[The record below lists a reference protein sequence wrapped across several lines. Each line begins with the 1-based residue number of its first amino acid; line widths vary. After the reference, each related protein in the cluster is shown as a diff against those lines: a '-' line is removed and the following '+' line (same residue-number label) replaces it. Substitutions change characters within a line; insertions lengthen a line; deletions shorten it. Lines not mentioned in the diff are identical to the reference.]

1 MREVAVIGIGATQIG
16 EHWDKSLRE
25 LAGDALLSAMNDAGL
40 DRFDALYVGNMMSSA
55 ANQQQHL
62 GTYIADWVGAR
73 GKEAMRLESA
83 CSSGSAAFR
92 AGLIAVASGEVE
104 IAAVVGVEKM
114 TDSPSSEITSSLAT
128 AAHADWEV
136 DQGISFVA
144 LNALI
149 MQRYLHEY
157 GWKHSD
163 FANFSINAH
172 QNALNNPNARFHAP
186 LTMEKFEAAVMICDP
201 INLMDASP
209 IGDGAAAVI
218 LVPAEHITRTGSFP
232 LVTVAASA
240 AASDSIAVQSRKG
253 PLWLSAAEKSSLAAY
268 QQAGL
273 TPADIDLFEY
283 HDAFTIMAALSL
295 EASGFAERGKGPQL
309 ALDNQIGLKG
319 RIPVATLGGLKARG
333 HPVGATG
340 IYQITEVVQQLRG
353 QGGDSQV
360 EGARYGMSQ
369 NIGGSG
375 SNIITHIFSNVA

>member
-1 MREVAVIGIGATQIG
+1 MRKVAVIGIGSTKID

-25 LAGDALLSAMNDAGL
+25 LAGDAILAAMSDAGL
-40 DRFDALYVGNMMSSA
+40 DRLDGIYVGNMMSSA

-73 GKEAMRLESA
+73 GKEALRLESA

-92 AGLIAVASGEVE
+92 AALIAVASGEIE
-104 IAAVVGVEKM
+104 IAAAVGVEKM

-128 AAHADWEV
+128 AADADWEV

-172 QNALNNPNARFHAP
+172 QNALNNPNARFHSS
-186 LTMEKFEAAVMICDP
+186 LTAEQYESSAMICDP

-209 IGDGAAAVI
+209 IGDGAAAAI
-218 LVPAEHITRTGSFP
+218 LVPADRIVSNGAYP
-232 LVTVAASA
+232 VVTVAASA
-240 AASDSIAVQSRKG
+240 AASDSIAIHSRPD
-253 PLWLSAAEKSSLAAY
+253 PLWLTAAEKSSQAAY
-268 QQAGL
+268 SQAGIGVE
-273 TPADIDLFEY
+273 DIDLFEY

-295 EASGFAERGKGPQL
+295 EACGFVPRGKGPQL
-309 ALDNQIGLKG
+309 ALDNEIGLKG
-319 RIPVATLGGLKARG
+319 RLPVATMGGLKARG

-340 IYQITEVVQQLRG
+340 MYQITEVIQQLRG
-353 QGGDSQV
+353 QAGENQV
-360 EGARYGMSQ
+360 ENASYGMSQ

-375 SNIITHIFSNVA
+375 SNIITHIFSNAG